1 MLEDLVT
8 LAVDEFSVWNVVL
21 ADAAKLI
28 NDEVLV
34 VRDNCG
40 KSIWIKLVV
49 LLLPFY
55 SPRIISFCFLLIV
68 SFQQNQQMALLKF
81 QETLASVGELKHNP
95 D

>member
-40 KSIWIKLVV
+40 KSI
-49 LLLPFY
+49 
-55 SPRIISFCFLLIV
+55 
-68 SFQQNQQMALLKF
+68 
-81 QETLASVGELKHNP
+81 
-95 D
+95 